1 MTENNKTTSTT
12 TGTGPHTTTGPGP
25 GTTPGPGPGT
35 TPGPGPG
42 TVTGPGAGSPAT
54 SRRAL
59 LLAAG
64 SAGAAAVLN
73 AACAGPSRTQA
84 VSGQPS
90 ASPPP
95 TPALPGTG
103 TTPAPACVL
112 AVQAGAG
119 PYYLDLDLVR
129 SDITQ
134 DRSGVPLRLDL
145 TVVRVPDGCRPL
157 AAAGVEVWHAD
168 AAGHYSTGKDTFLRG
183 TQITD
188 HTGQCVFHTI
198 VPGWYAGL
206 APHIHFKVR
215 PDPHT
220 ETTSQFFFPENL
232 LTRIYTHQP
241 YARRTP
247 PEHPNQHDS
256 HYRTAAKTM
265 TLPLTPHKNGYRA
278 AYTIGIT

>member
-1 MTENNKTTSTT
+1 MTENDKTTTSTT
-12 TGTGPHTTTGPGP
+12 STGAGA
-25 GTTPGPGPGT
+25 GT
-35 TPGPGPG
+35 
-42 TVTGPGAGSPAT
+42 GAGSSAT
-54 SRRAL
+54 SRRAF

-64 SAGAAAVLN
+64 SAGAAAVLST
-73 AACAGPSRTQA
+73 ACAGPSGTQSA
-84 VSGQPS
+84 AGQPS
-90 ASPPP
+90 ATPPPPP
-95 TPALPGTG
+95 TPAPPGAG
-103 TTPAPACVL
+103 TPTAPACVL

-134 DRSGVPLRLDL
+134 GRGGVPLQLDL

-188 HTGQCVFHTI
+188 HAGQCVFRTI

-215 PDPHT
+215 PDTRT

-232 LTRIYTHQP
+232 LTQIYTHQP

-247 PEHPNQHDS
+247 PEHPNQRDS
-256 HYRTAAKTM
+256 RYRAAAQTM
-265 TLPLTPHKNGYRA
+265 TLPLTPHANGYRA

>member
-1 MTENNKTTSTT
+1 MAENNDTSTST
-12 TGTGPHTTTGPGP
+12 STGSGTGSGSGSGSGS
-25 GTTPGPGPGT
+25 GTEARSGGG
-35 TPGPGPG
+35 
-42 TVTGPGAGSPAT
+42 GAVSSPT

-64 SAGAAAVLN
+64 SAGAAAVLS
-73 AACAGPSRTQA
+73 AACAAPAGTRGATG
-84 VSGQPS
+84 VPS
-90 ASPPP
+90 ASPPRPPSP
-95 TPALPGTG
+95 TPSGASRAA
-103 TTPAPACVL
+103 APACVL
-112 AVQAGAG
+112 AVGAGAG

-134 DRSGVPLRLDL
+134 GRGGVPLRLDL

-168 AAGHYSTGKDTFLRG
+168 ADGDYSTGKDTFLRG

-188 HTGQCVFHTI
+188 RTGRCVFHTI

-215 PDPHT
+215 PDTRT
-220 ETTSQFFFPENL
+220 ETTSQFFFPEDL
-232 LTRIYTHQP
+232 LTQVYTRQP
-241 YARRTP
+241 YARRTAP
-247 PEHPNQHDS
+247 AHPNRRDS
-256 HYRTAAKTM
+256 RYRAAGETM
-265 TLPLTPHKNGYRA
+265 TLALTPDGNGYHA

>member
-1 MTENNKTTSTT
+1 MAENNDTSTS
-12 TGTGPHTTTGPGP
+12 TGSGSGS
-25 GTTPGPGPGT
+25 GTEARSGGG
-35 TPGPGPG
+35 
-42 TVTGPGAGSPAT
+42 GAVSSPT

-64 SAGAAAVLN
+64 SAGAAAVLS
-73 AACAGPSRTQA
+73 AACAAPAGTRGATG
-84 VSGQPS
+84 VPS
-90 ASPPP
+90 ASPPRPPSP
-95 TPALPGTG
+95 TPSGASRAA
-103 TTPAPACVL
+103 APACVL
-112 AVQAGAG
+112 AVGAGAG

-134 DRSGVPLRLDL
+134 GRGGVPLRLDL

-168 AAGHYSTGKDTFLRG
+168 ADGDYSTGKDTFLRG

-188 HTGQCVFHTI
+188 RTGRCVFHTI

-215 PDPHT
+215 PDTRT
-220 ETTSQFFFPENL
+220 ETTSQFFFPEDL
-232 LTRIYTHQP
+232 LTQVYTRQP
-241 YARRTP
+241 YARRTAP
-247 PEHPNQHDS
+247 AHPNRRDS
-256 HYRTAAKTM
+256 RYRAAGETM
-265 TLPLTPHKNGYRA
+265 TLALTPDGNGYHA